1 MKKLLVLSVLA
12 ASYAQARVEVKD
24 CPPALE
30 VSLKD
35 VTLNSLESVYAA
47 LRDVDLDE
55 EERSDVALAYRETKA
70 LEENVRQ
77 TWPLTEAKSGRCVY
91 EDTKSKLF
99 EKAELYAKDGK
110 NTLLFQ
116 IEIEPKSGIVLRSYS
131 NFESIKPDF
140 VVTTDEYASLHFGVP
155 RSNYKTF
162 RSGGV
167 MAKVGKAKV
176 RAFAKKTAD

>member
-12 ASYAQARVEVKD
+12 ASYAQAVEVKN

-30 VSLKD
+30 VSLKG
-35 VTLNSLESVYAA
+35 VTLQSLESVYVS
-47 LRDVDLDE
+47 LRDYDLND
-55 EERSDVALAYRETKA
+55 EERSDVARAYRETKA
-70 LEENVRQ
+70 LEENVTQ
-77 TWPLTEAKSGRCVY
+77 TWALTKAESGRCVY

-99 EKAELYAKDGK
+99 EKAELYTKDGK

-116 IEIEPKSGIVLRSYS
+116 IEVEPKSGIILRSYS
-131 NFESIKPDF
+131 SFDSIKTDF
-140 VVTTDEYASLHFGVP
+140 VVTSDESASLHFGVP
-155 RSNYKTF
+155 RSNYDSF
-162 RSGGV
+162 RAGGA